1 MAQIGNMTFLVPY
14 ACKACGSV
22 FVIGVYHINDTLL
35 QISVD
40 LPLIF
45 RVSLGILW
53 GALWAVF
60 IQFNR
65 HGKFLAEE
73 RTWITVVIGVGID
86 LLIAYPWGGGQGDW
100 FTVALVISTSS
111 IGIIVR
117 SLANEK
123 KEAEL
128 NPKSYKLIWGILDAI
143 ALTQDAIDQ
152 LTRLLETGTELGKAE
167 AVKIN
172 KTLGILHRLKGT
184 ITNARRGDYDQKSS
198 KGLTR

>member
-1 MAQIGNMTFLVPY
+1 M
-14 ACKACGSV
+14 
-22 FVIGVYHINDTLL
+22 FVTGVYHINETLL

-100 FTVALVISTSS
+100 FTVAIVISTSS

-117 SLANEK
+117 SLANERK
-123 KEAEL
+123 QADL

-152 LTRLLETGTELGKAE
+152 LTRLLETGAELGKAE
-167 AVKIN
+167 AVRIN
-172 KTLGILHRLKGT
+172 KTLGILHRLKNT
-184 ITNARRGDYDQKSS
+184 IANARRGDYDQKNS
-198 KGLTR
+198 KAMTK